1 MPKRTDIES
10 ILVIGAGPIVIGQ
23 ACEFDYSGTQAVKAL
38 KAEGYRVILVNSGHD
53 HDRPGTGR
61 RHLRRADRPG
71 DRRQDHRARTPDAC
85 LPTMG
90 GQTALNLARARRG
103 RHVRALWSR
112 ADRRFARG
120 DREGGGSPAVPRRDA
135 AHRPRDAAQRGR
147 AQLAEAP
154 AALAEV
160 GLPAIIRPSYTL
172 GGTGGGIAYNR
183 EEFEQTVANG
193 LDASPIA
200 EVLIEDRRLG
210 WKSSRWRWSATGRTT
225 ASSSAR
231 SRTSTPWA
239 CIPATA
245 SPSRPR

>member
-1 MPKRTDIES
+1 MQRIGLDMPRS
-10 ILVIGAGPIVIGQ
+10 VV
-23 ACEFDYSGTQAVKAL
+23 
-38 KAEGYRVILVNSGHD
+38 
-53 HDRPGTGR
+53 
-61 RHLRRADRPG
+61 
-71 DRRQDHRARTPDAC
+71 
-85 LPTMG
+85 
-90 GQTALNLARARRG
+90 
-103 RHVRALWSR
+103 VRS
-112 ADRRFARG
+112 
-120 DREGGGSPAVPRRDA
+120 
-135 AHRPRDAAQRGR
+135 
-147 AQLAEAP
+147 LAEAP

-200 EVLIEDRRLG
+200 EVLIGGDQCSAG
-210 WKSSRWRWSATGRTT
+210 KSSRWRWSATGRTT